1 VQGVSY
7 VFSELLG
14 PELQTAAFLDRMQ
27 LLLQQ
32 LQRWAAKTPRDKPSF
47 AEMVSNGS
55 FVPLD
60 QILAK
65 TLPHIAAAVE
75 AFKPDS
81 ISSAKAVRDA
91 CILAAVAGDGN
102 ANQRPGELQWIRDGR
117 IQGTCMDP
125 KAGARRPRR
134 AAPRRRLDVP

>member
-1 VQGVSY
+1 
-7 VFSELLG
+7 
-14 PELQTAAFLDRMQ
+14 
-27 LLLQQ
+27 
-32 LQRWAAKTPRDKPSF
+32 
-47 AEMVSNGS
+47 MVSNGS

-134 AAPRRRLDVP
+134 AAPRRQLDVP